1 MLMWL
6 FTEDAAFKWVQKLSP
21 LFGNEDENV
30 QIINGG
36 GLGTQAGRTE
46 NACHKVDLYKSVEV
60 RRAFDSRQK
69 RWFGSRVSDVASLPR
84 LAEYAVD

>member
-1 MLMWL
+1 MTSVPMLMWL

-36 GLGTQAGRTE
+36 ELGTQAGRSE
-46 NACHKVDLYKSVEV
+46 NACRPTSI
-60 RRAFDSRQK
+60 SRG
-69 RWFGSRVSDVASLPR
+69 R
-84 LAEYAVD
+84 